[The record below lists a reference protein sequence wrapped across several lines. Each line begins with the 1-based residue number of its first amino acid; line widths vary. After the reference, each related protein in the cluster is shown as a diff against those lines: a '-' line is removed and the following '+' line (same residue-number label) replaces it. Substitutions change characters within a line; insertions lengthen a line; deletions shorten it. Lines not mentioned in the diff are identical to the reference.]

1 MFYSL
6 FNWNIKEYN
15 SFPNTAFY
23 NLFMTLSSYLIDA
36 MLQQLTSL
44 GFLKV
49 FAGGPKVKKAFL
61 STYRGLPE
69 IKYQLFAMAAP

>member
-1 MFYSL
+1 
-6 FNWNIKEYN
+6 
-15 SFPNTAFY
+15 
-23 NLFMTLSSYLIDA
+23 MTLSSYLIDA

-49 FAGGPKVKKAFL
+49 FAGGPKVKRVFL